1 MLERF
6 WSARHGG
13 SLQLALVVDPEA
25 LFESME
31 ESLRG
36 LIRRHLHLVLHLR
49 EISFSEMMYTP
60 LNSYYSYY
68 SLNSSQSQSGVLET
82 KPPCSSPAPSQF
94 HQAPLEKSNRIK
106 KNSCWRSHISHHLDS
121 STELRGLGVARRVFR
136 RRSSLYRT
144 RWRRSSRPSQ
154 R

>member
-106 KNSCWRSHISHHLDS
+106 KKLLLEISHLPPP
-121 STELRGLGVARRVFR
+121 GLVHRAPWT
-136 RRSSLYRT
+136 RRSS
-144 RWRRSSRPSQ
+144 SRLPPSLVAL
-154 R
+154 